1 MDQLLYEAG
10 MQFQYRSRFL
20 DNFLVTKS
28 KKGYVT
34 VSANFRI
41 HSDSAWESLS
51 IVAPPTAL
59 KTLAR
64 LSDYDRRDVLNTL
77 ISYYA
82 ASITQKPLPRGVNTE
97 LSIRAWLT
105 ARVFT
110 PWFLAWAENSA
121 NKRTKPFKVIASCLR
136 KEGHGTSDPKLVACY
151 LVKRNIENSG
161 HRWPGRDPC
170 LNPSLFLKKL
180 GKCSPEWNVF
190 YLPRYSARMFT
201 LIEGVGTGSVD
212 FDFSPDKT
220 AELITYIL
228 DGDYLLA
235 SYMPETE
242 LLYLFHQGRS
252 LQT

>member
-10 MQFQYRSRFL
+10 IRFQDKSRFL
-20 DNFLVTKS
+20 NNFLVTKN

-51 IVAPPTAL
+51 IVAPPTLL

-64 LSDYDRRDVLNTL
+64 LSDYQRTDVLDTL
-77 ISYYA
+77 INYYA
-82 ASITQKPLPRGVNTE
+82 ALITQKPLPRGVNTE
-97 LSIRAWLT
+97 LSTRAWLT

-161 HRWPGRDPC
+161 NRWPGRDPC
-170 LNPSLFLKKL
+170 LNPSRFLKQL
-180 GKCSPEWNVF
+180 GKRSPEWNCF
-190 YLPRYSARMFT
+190 TYNRNSTRMSK
-201 LIEGVGTGSVD
+201 LRDGIAQGPLD

-220 AELITYIL
+220 AELITCIL
-228 DGDYLLA
+228 DGEYLLA
-235 SYMPETE
+235 SYQP
-242 LLYLFHQGRS
+242 LRLVQSSF
-252 LQT
+252 